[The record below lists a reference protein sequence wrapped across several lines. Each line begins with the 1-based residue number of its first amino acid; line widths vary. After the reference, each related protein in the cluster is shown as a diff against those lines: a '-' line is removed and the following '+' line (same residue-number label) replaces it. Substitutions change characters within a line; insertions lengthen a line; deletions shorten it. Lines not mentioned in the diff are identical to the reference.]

1 MIKRNVF
8 HLYCII
14 IAVVSAIDIYWLS
27 RNRSSIT
34 MYEMNPIGQ
43 YLLKLDN
50 GDVSLF
56 ILVKILGTNLVI
68 AILYTLKYF
77 NIKYTYIIAASLT
90 LIQILLLLYLVTP
103 YYKYLEIFYP

>member
-14 IAVVSAIDIYWLS
+14 IAVISAIDIYWLS
-27 RNRSSIT
+27 RNRSSII
-34 MYEMNPIGQ
+34 MDEMNPIGQ

-56 ILVKILGTNLVI
+56 ILVKILGTDLVI

-77 NIKYTYIIAASLT
+77 NIKYTYKLN
-90 LIQILLLLYLVTP
+90 
-103 YYKYLEIFYP
+103 